1 MNARSP
7 SEGGAKGSSLRER
20 LREATSAAILDAA
33 EEVFAEKGL
42 HAAHMNDIA
51 ARAGVAVGTLYNHF
65 KDRDALLKA
74 LLNDRRAGLLAVMD
88 EFLDQ
93 PSSGDF
99 RADLGALVHCMGGYL
114 ERRGRFH
121 QLLHQSEMGQNLA
134 AYPETAAS
142 APQMKR
148 EMYVRLEKLIQR
160 GLKQKALRPELAP
173 YYPSLLMGILR
184 SMRIHMVETGT
195 DEHMPLD
202 EVVRFF
208 MEGARA

>member
-7 SEGGAKGSSLRER
+7 SDGAKGSSLRTR

-33 EEVFAEKGL
+33 EEVFADKGL
-42 HAAHMNDIA
+42 NAAHMNDIA

-65 KDRDALLKA
+65 KDRDALLET
-74 LLNDRRAGLLAVMD
+74 LLNDRRAGLLEVMD

-99 RADLGALVHCMGGYL
+99 RADLRELVHRMGGYL
-114 ERRGRFH
+114 EQHQRFH
-121 QLLHQSEMGQNLA
+121 QLLHQIDMGQSLA
-134 AYPETAAS
+134 AYPATAAS

-148 EMYVRLEKLIQR
+148 EMYVRLEKLIKR
-160 GLKQKALRPELAP
+160 GLKQKALRPELQP
-173 YYPSLLMGILR
+173 YYPGLLMGILR
-184 SMRIHMVETGT
+184 SMRMHMSETGT
-195 DEHMPLD
+195 HDHMPLD